1 MLEKFEIVGEVVYKV
16 TYEDDKEVARCI
28 HSCTKKVILSGSGDG
43 SVGVTHPVLAQY
55 TDWEGNPLSAEN
67 TTILVTVTKDQEQ
80 VGTID
85 LQPVNGVVEL
95 DLDFTTT
102 GKYQIKAVG
111 VGITNTPGE
120 LVVNVQ

>member
-1 MLEKFEIVGEVVYKV
+1 MEKFEIVGEIVYKV
-16 TYEDDKEVARCI
+16 TYEGDREVVRCF
-28 HSCTKKVILSGSGDG
+28 HCCTKKVIINGSNTG
-43 SVGVTHPVLAQY
+43 SVGVTYPVTVQY
-55 TDWEGNPLSAEN
+55 VDWEDNQLPTEN
-67 TTILVTVTKDQEQ
+67 AIIRVTVTKDQEQ

-85 LQPVNGVVEL
+85 LQPVNGVAEL